1 MKTKFIY
8 FTVISIIT
16 MLFGVMVQNVNS
28 QQMESDVN
36 ITKISELIRYTDSYI
51 KGEVVRILDTDEFRL
66 KDSSGK
72 IKVYTGWKNT
82 NMVKKGEIVTVR
94 GIMDPG
100 VIKEFYAT
108 EIIRENGEVVK
119 LKSDE

>member
-1 MKTKFIY
+1 
-8 FTVISIIT
+8 